1 MAVRSGD
8 DTYLGGKIAQLVQ
21 LARFSLTHPTPLY
34 QHLLANAGECTVSG
48 RES

>member
-8 DTYLGGKIAQLVQ
+8 DTYLGGKIEQLVQ
-21 LARFSLTHPTPLY
+21 RARFSLTHPTPLY